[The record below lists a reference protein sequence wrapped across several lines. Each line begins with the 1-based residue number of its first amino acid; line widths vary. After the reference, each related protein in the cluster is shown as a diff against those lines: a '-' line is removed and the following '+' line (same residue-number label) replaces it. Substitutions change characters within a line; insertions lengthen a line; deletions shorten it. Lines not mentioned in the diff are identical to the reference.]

1 MRTNGGMPRHAN
13 ARAAATGLLLPG
25 GQDAPPPHLSLVRA
39 AVRAKGRP
47 AAAADPG
54 SASQR
59 AERLYRTYGPAVY
72 RRCLRLLRSRDAAL
86 DATQDVFVKLVRQLP
101 RVEER
106 GSVLPWLYRVSTNHC
121 LNTLRTAHFRGEDR
135 LEQEYDL
142 VADPAGDDL
151 PDRLLARELLA
162 CFDDVTQVVAVAVL
176 VDGMEHEEVGELV
189 GLSRRSVARK
199 LERFHDSARVWLSA
213 VQREPAT

>member
-1 MRTNGGMPRHAN
+1 MPRQAN
-13 ARAAATGLLLPG
+13 ARRPATGLLLTG
-25 GQDAPPPHLSLVRA
+25 GRDAPSPGLSLVREA
-39 AVRAKGRP
+39 ARAKGKP
-47 AAAADPG
+47 GEAAEPKDAGLRAD
-54 SASQR
+54 
-59 AERLYRTYGPAVY
+59 RLYRTYGPAVY

-106 GSVLPWLYRVSTNHC
+106 GSVLPWLYRVTTNHC

-135 LEQEYDL
+135 LEQDFDV
-142 VADPAGDDL
+142 VAGPAGDDL

-162 CFDDVTQVVAVAVL
+162 CFDDVTQLVAVAVL

-199 LERFHDSARVWLSA
+199 LERFQDGARAWLAA
-213 VQREPAT
+213 VQREAVA